1 MAPRHTPRL
10 AYLVLLCVSAALTP
24 PEPPRRSLAGVW
36 RLRRDVEGDVI
47 DDVIVTLSAAGS
59 SERGRLQSGT
69 FAAIFHGEDGAR
81 AGGGGDAAAARAFAA
96 SMRGRWSLDA

>member
-1 MAPRHTPRL
+1 MAPRHAPRL

-47 DDVIVTLSAAGS
+47 DDVITEPIVHRVPTYGAGPHVNQMS
-59 SERGRLQSGT
+59 PVVVFRR
-69 FAAIFHGEDGAR
+69 R
-81 AGGGGDAAAARAFAA
+81 
-96 SMRGRWSLDA
+96 

>member
-1 MAPRHTPRL
+1 M
-10 AYLVLLCVSAALTP
+10 VLLCVSAALTP

-69 FAAIFHGEDGAR
+69 FAAIFHAR
-81 AGGGGDAAAARAFAA
+81 ALGGSEPRVVFGFGWSVPPGHRLQLPPGGGK
-96 SMRGRWSLDA
+96 GRSVD